1 VLKYDRG
8 EKKKECEPWNE
19 IRGREHKPA
28 GTIVKKTP
36 ENSQQLSTKKK
47 KKKKKKVW
55 DSKRLE
61 NIEKKIIRF

>member
-47 KKKKKKVW
+47 KKKKKKKSGTVKGLRI
-55 DSKRLE
+55 SK
-61 NIEKKIIRF
+61 KK